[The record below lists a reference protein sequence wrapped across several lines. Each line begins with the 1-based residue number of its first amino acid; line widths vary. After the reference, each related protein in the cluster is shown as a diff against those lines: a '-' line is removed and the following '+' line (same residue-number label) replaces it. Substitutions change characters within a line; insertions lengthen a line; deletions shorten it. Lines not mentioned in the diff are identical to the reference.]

1 MKKITGNPQIDD
13 LLHRAFVRAFDA
25 ERIHGHVRACHREI
39 SDQGAL
45 YMVEIENGPL
55 RHAFWIAH
63 DGNDPSFH
71 PPLPGDFVS
80 GVINTLDET
89 IPFADLSLVPIFD
102 FRNQT
107 REREQN
113 VFDQLRAYHAR
124 LQKDC

>member
-1 MKKITGNPQIDD
+1 MKNITGNPQIDD
-13 LLHRAFVRAFDA
+13 LLHRASLRTLGA
-25 ERIHGHVRACHREI
+25 ERVHGHVGACHTEI
-39 SDQGAL
+39 SDSSAL
-45 YMVEIENGPL
+45 YMVYIQNGPL

-63 DGNDPSFH
+63 DGNDSGFH

-89 IPFADLSLVPIFD
+89 VPFADLSLVPIFD

-107 REREQN
+107 REREQT

-124 LQKDC
+124 LNPR